1 MADTGFLVGAYA
13 SLPPTRP
20 EQADYYRALAEQP
33 WVTGLELP
41 YPGDLAEDVAWI
53 SGNLHAGWNTNSV
66 TLIPGTM
73 QNVWRNSG
81 FGLASPD
88 EDGRVAALSFA
99 EDVRRRVTTSPTPW
113 ATAAWRSSG
122 SLRPTG
128 RASRDAFAR
137 SLEELVAG
145 DWAGARLVI
154 EHCDRLIGGA
164 HQRRV
169 PVPGGRDLGG
179 ARHRGRD
186 PHQLGTLLPGGG
198 DPEAPN
204 GIRQAAESGVLTGVV
219 FSGASDSHHLR
230 RRMGRRARP
239 GPVGRA
245 CVADD
250 LRADRELRG
259 GREAGPGTRLPGCED
274 LRARGVHHRRA
285 DRDDPRDTPRG
296 VRSVTAPAA
305 DLRLVTRLPARWP
318 HQAFR
323 PPCGGCR

>member
-99 EDVRRRVTTSPTPW
+99 EDVRRRVHDLTDSVGD
-113 ATAAWRSSG
+113 G
-122 SLRPTG
+122 SVAFVQVHSAPTG

-154 EHCDRLIGGA
+154 EHCDRLIE
-164 HQRRV
+164 
-169 PVPGGRDLGG
+169 GRTPEKGFLSLEDEISVALATGVG
-179 ARHRGRD
+179 IHINWGRSC
-186 PHQLGTLLPGGG
+186 LEER
-198 DPEAPN
+198 DPEAPERH
-204 GIRQAAESGVLTGVV
+204 IRQAAESGVLTGVV
-219 FSGASDSHHLR
+219 FSGASDSPTIYGAAWADGHVPAQSDEPASLMTSERIGSCAAAARQAPELAYLGAKICVPEASTIDERIEMIRGIH
-230 RRMGRRARP
+230 RAAS
-239 GPVGRA
+239 G
-245 CVADD
+245 
-250 LRADRELRG
+250 
-259 GREAGPGTRLPGCED
+259 
-274 LRARGVHHRRA
+274 
-285 DRDDPRDTPRG
+285 
-296 VRSVTAPAA
+296 
-305 DLRLVTRLPARWP
+305 
-318 HQAFR
+318 Q
-323 PPCGGCR
+323 